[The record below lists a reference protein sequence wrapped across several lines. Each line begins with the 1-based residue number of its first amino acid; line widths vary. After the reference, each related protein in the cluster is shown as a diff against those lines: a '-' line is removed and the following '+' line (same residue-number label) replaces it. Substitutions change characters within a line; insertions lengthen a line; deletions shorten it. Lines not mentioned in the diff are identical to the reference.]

1 MRVDKYLW
9 CVRLFKSRTLAAE
22 AVARGRVAVG
32 GTAVKASRELQL
44 NDVFTLKRPPV
55 VYTFR
60 VKGFPTSRLGA
71 KLVGDFL
78 EDLTPQSE
86 KDKLRP
92 TVGGAMLWRDPGSGR
107 PTKKERREIDAF
119 QSYLFEEDD
128 SGDDGEDIDSDR
140 EEM

>member
-22 AVARGRVAVG
+22 AVAKGRVAVG

-44 NDVFTLKRPPV
+44 NDVITLKRPPV

-107 PTKKERREIDAF
+107 PTKKERRGGKQGWGGGA
-119 QSYLFEEDD
+119 
-128 SGDDGEDIDSDR
+128 G
-140 EEM
+140 